1 MLALFVQP
9 LLVRESSR
17 PLNVRWLGVASF
29 MGTCSGRDRPR
40 SERACWGREIETS
53 GAGVIYTQGRGLQ
66 PSDSFVV
73 VALGVVRPVWVG
85 CFETMG

>member
-9 LLVRESSR
+9 LFVRESSG

-29 MGTCSGRDRPR
+29 MGACSGRDRSRP
-40 SERACWGREIETS
+40 ERACWGREVETS

-73 VALGVVRPVWVG
+73 VALGVVRPV
-85 CFETMG
+85 